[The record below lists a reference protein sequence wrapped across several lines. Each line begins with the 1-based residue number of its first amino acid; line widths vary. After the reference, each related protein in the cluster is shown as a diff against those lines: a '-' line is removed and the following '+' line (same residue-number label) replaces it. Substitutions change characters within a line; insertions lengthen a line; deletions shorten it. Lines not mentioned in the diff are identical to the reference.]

1 MPKTPFMKKTGLL
14 LILIAFL
21 YSCKDYTEQD
31 LQSGTVFEQ
40 ELEELKSFYEIPGMS
55 ALIARGDDVIFE
67 KQWGFADWEMSRN
80 VQANTE
86 FPIASITKLYS
97 AALVLKMTEKGVL
110 NLDKAFVSYLPE
122 IQIDESIQLKHL
134 LSHSSEGQIGK
145 QFHYSRRFGLLS
157 AALEKATG
165 EPFNQLLQ
173 KEILEPLQTENTYFL
188 KNDIQVARR
197 RDQFAFPF
205 NFNGSAEPGRVEFGF
220 SSSAGLATNPQE
232 LLRFSQ
238 ALDNNSLLSSSS
250 RTELFT
256 GISEDL
262 PYAYGL
268 FKQKIEGFDV
278 YWVYGQYDSY
288 SSLLI
293 KVPARDL
300 HFILLANS
308 NHLSDPA
315 RLIMGDLESSLFA
328 LSFLKN
334 YLLDQADTPLRPDPS
349 APVNTSLEQKIQLT
363 RALGESFMSRY
374 REEDW
379 QAAKRRL
386 QGLFKGNSKTES
398 LAHINLLHSLSFLK
412 TVAYHKGTGDQDLF
426 DAQLLEMA
434 KTLLQQEPNNPYLY
448 AYLGDF
454 YELNGD
460 AESAQY
466 YAMALLRLSN
476 FESNWYT
483 QEAKARLLD
492 QIAAVD
498 RSLDGQL
505 GFSVLHLE
513 SGQEISHFGNKRFP
527 MQSVYKFP
535 IALVM
540 LQAVDRGEF
549 SLDQM
554 VEISPSEYI
563 PTNGHSPLRDRF
575 PRGTS
580 MSIKELLRYN
590 ISESDGTACDVLLRL
605 LGGTKE
611 TEKKVRALGIT
622 DIAIA
627 TTEKVQ
633 IKNDTLQYQNWATP
647 KGMNELLKV
656 LHHGEILSEP
666 SGNLLKEFMSTSTS
680 WFDRR
685 LKGKLPPDTKLIHK
699 TGTSNTYQGLNR
711 ATNDVGIIEL
721 PNGEHLAVSAF
732 IMDSRD
738 RHQERENAIA
748 KSARLAYNFW
758 TSTN

>member
-1 MPKTPFMKKTGLL
+1 MKKTGLL
-14 LILIAFL
+14 LILFTLL

-55 ALIARGDDVIFE
+55 ALIARGDEVVFE

-97 AALVLKMTEKGVL
+97 AALVLKMAEKGVVI
-110 NLDKAFVSYLPE
+110 LDDFVKSYLPD
-122 IQIDESIQLKHL
+122 IQLDESIQVKHL
-134 LSHSSEGQIGK
+134 LSHSSEGHIGK

-157 AALEKATG
+157 AVLEKATG
-165 EPFNQLLQ
+165 EPFDRLLQ

-238 ALDNNSLLSSSS
+238 ALDNNSLLDASS
-250 RTELFT
+250 TQKLFG
-256 GISEDL
+256 GIAEEL
-262 PYAYGL
+262 PYAFGL

-293 KVPARDL
+293 KIPSKDL
-300 HFILLANS
+300 HFVLLANN

-334 YLLDQADTPLRPDPS
+334 YLLNQTETPLAVEPTTP
-349 APVNTSLEQKIQLT
+349 ANTSLEQKIRLA

-379 QAAKRRL
+379 QAATRRV
-386 QGLFKGNSKTES
+386 QGLFEGNSNTES
-398 LAHINLLHSLSFLK
+398 LAHINLLHALSFLK
-412 TVAYHKGTGDQDLF
+412 TVAFHTGAGDQHHF

-434 KTLLQQEPNNPYLY
+434 NTLLEQEPNNPYLY

-454 YELNGD
+454 YQLNGD
-460 AESAQY
+460 SESAQY
-466 YAMALLRLSN
+466 YSKELLQLSN

-513 SGQEISHFGNKRFP
+513 SGQEISHFGGKRFP

-575 PRGTS
+575 PQGTL
-580 MSIKELLRYN
+580 MSLKEVLRYN

-611 TEKKVRALGIT
+611 TEKKLHTLGIT
-622 DIAIA
+622 DMAIV
-627 TTEKVQ
+627 TTEMVQ
-633 IKNDTLQYQNWATP
+633 IKNDTIQYQNWATP
-647 KGMNELLKV
+647 RGMNQLLRVFHQGEV
-656 LHHGEILSEP
+656 LSKS
-666 SGNLLKEFMSTSTS
+666 SGDLLQEFMSVSTP

-685 LKGKLPPDTKLIHK
+685 LKGQLPPDTKLIHK

>member
-1 MPKTPFMKKTGLL
+1 MKKTGLL
-14 LILIAFL
+14 LILFTLL

-31 LQSGTVFEQ
+31 LQSGAVFEQ

-55 ALIARGDDVIFE
+55 ALIARGDEVVFE

-110 NLDKAFVSYLPE
+110 DLDKSVESYLPE
-122 IQIDESIQLKHL
+122 VQIDKSIQLKHL

-157 AALEKATG
+157 AVLEKATG
-165 EPFNQLLQ
+165 EPFDQLLQ

-220 SSSAGLATNPQE
+220 SSSAGLVTNPQE

-250 RTELFT
+250 RTELFR

-268 FKQKIEGFDV
+268 FKQKIEGLEV

-300 HFILLANS
+300 HLVLLANN

-334 YLLDQADTPLRPDPS
+334 YLLDQTETPLDPDPS
-349 APVNTSLEQKIQLT
+349 APVNTSLEQKIQLA

-379 QAAKRRL
+379 QAAKSRL
-386 QGLFKGNSKTES
+386 HGLFKTES
-398 LAHINLLHSLSFLK
+398 LARINLLHSLSFLK
-412 TVAYHKGTGDQDLF
+412 TVAYHTGAGDQH
-426 DAQLLEMA
+426 QR
-434 KTLLQQEPNNPYLY
+434 K
-448 AYLGDF
+448 
-454 YELNGD
+454 
-460 AESAQY
+460 
-466 YAMALLRLSN
+466 
-476 FESNWYT
+476 
-483 QEAKARLLD
+483 
-492 QIAAVD
+492 
-498 RSLDGQL
+498 
-505 GFSVLHLE
+505 
-513 SGQEISHFGNKRFP
+513 
-527 MQSVYKFP
+527 
-535 IALVM
+535 
-540 LQAVDRGEF
+540 
-549 SLDQM
+549 
-554 VEISPSEYI
+554 
-563 PTNGHSPLRDRF
+563 
-575 PRGTS
+575 
-580 MSIKELLRYN
+580 
-590 ISESDGTACDVLLRL
+590 
-605 LGGTKE
+605 
-611 TEKKVRALGIT
+611 
-622 DIAIA
+622 
-627 TTEKVQ
+627 
-633 IKNDTLQYQNWATP
+633 
-647 KGMNELLKV
+647 
-656 LHHGEILSEP
+656 
-666 SGNLLKEFMSTSTS
+666 LKEFDVFPESGFQHRSRVGGNHQKTP
-680 WFDRR
+680 
-685 LKGKLPPDTKLIHK
+685 GETK
-699 TGTSNTYQGLNR
+699 
-711 ATNDVGIIEL
+711 
-721 PNGEHLAVSAF
+721 
-732 IMDSRD
+732 
-738 RHQERENAIA
+738 
-748 KSARLAYNFW
+748 ARVKEW
-758 TSTN
+758 

>member
-1 MPKTPFMKKTGLL
+1 MKKTGLL
-14 LILIAFL
+14 LILFTLL

-31 LQSGTVFEQ
+31 LQSGAVFEQ

-55 ALIARGDDVIFE
+55 ALIARGDEVVFE

-110 NLDKAFVSYLPE
+110 DLDKSVEYYLPE
-122 IQIDESIQLKHL
+122 VQIDKSIQLKHL

-157 AALEKATG
+157 AVLEKATG
-165 EPFNQLLQ
+165 EPFDQLLQ

-220 SSSAGLATNPQE
+220 SSSAGLAANPQE

-238 ALDNNSLLSSSS
+238 ALDNNKLLSPSS

-268 FKQKIEGFDV
+268 FKQKIEGLDV

-293 KVPARDL
+293 KVPERDL
-300 HFILLANS
+300 HLVLLANN

-334 YLLDQADTPLRPDPS
+334 YLFDQTDTPLDPNPS
-349 APVNTSLEQKIQLT
+349 APVNTSLEQKIQLA

-379 QAAKRRL
+379 QAAKSRL
-386 QGLFKGNSKTES
+386 HGLFETES
-398 LAHINLLHSLSFLK
+398 LTHINLLHSLSFLK
-412 TVAYHKGTGDQDLF
+412 TVAFHTGAGDQHHF
-426 DAQLLEMA
+426 DAQLIEMA
-434 KTLLQQEPNNPYLY
+434 NALLQQEPNNPYLY

-454 YELNGD
+454 YQLNGD

-466 YAMALLRLSN
+466 YAKELLQLSN
-476 FESNWYT
+476 FEPNWYT

-498 RSLDGQL
+498 KNLDGQL

-563 PTNGHSPLRDRF
+563 PSNGHSPLRDRF

-580 MSIKELLRYN
+580 MSVKELLRYN

-611 TEKKVRALGIT
+611 TEKKLHALGIT
-622 DIAIA
+622 DMAIA
-627 TTEKVQ
+627 TTEMVQ
-633 IKNDTLQYQNWATP
+633 IKNDTIQYQNWATP
-647 KGMNELLKV
+647 RGMNQLLKV
-656 LHHGEILSEP
+656 FHQGEVLSEP
-666 SGNLLKEFMSTSTS
+666 SGNLLKEFMSISTP

-685 LKGKLPPDTKLIHK
+685 LKGKLPPGTKLIHK
-699 TGTSNTYQGLNR
+699 TGTSNNYQGLNR
-711 ATNDVGIIEL
+711 ATNDIGIIEL

-738 RHQERENAIA
+738 QHQERENAIA
-748 KSARLAYNFW
+748 QAARLAYNFW